1 MEIDF
6 NKIQDRLCNHTEILV
21 LSKMEELL
29 QTSEFKGICTCEQCL
44 LDMASYALN
53 RLPAKYFSCRE
64 GELQTRITE
73 FENQIQ
79 VDVISIIT
87 KAIKAVAKDPR
98 H

>member
-1 MEIDF
+1 MEINV
-6 NKIQDRLCNHTEILV
+6 NKVQHRLCNHTEILI
-21 LSKMEELL
+21 LNKMEELL
-29 QTSEFKGICTCEQCL
+29 QNPEFKDICTCEQCL

-64 GELQTRITE
+64 GEIQTRITE

-79 VDVISIIT
+79 IDVISIIT
-87 KAIKAVAKDPR
+87 KAIRAVAKDPR